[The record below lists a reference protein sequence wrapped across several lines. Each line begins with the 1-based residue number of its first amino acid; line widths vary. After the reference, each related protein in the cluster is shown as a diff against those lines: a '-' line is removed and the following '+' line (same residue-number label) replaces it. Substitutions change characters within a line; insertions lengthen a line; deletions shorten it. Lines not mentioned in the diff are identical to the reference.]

1 MLFRSGIYLNRE
13 GRVIFLRAFEK
24 RLRQENKYIDLD
36 MTIRRS
42 IQHQV
47 GDFSQA
53 MMAENIDMYK
63 PIRLR

>member
-1 MLFRSGIYLNRE
+1 MVTGVQTCALPI
-13 GRVIFLRAFEK
+13 
-24 RLRQENKYIDLD
+24 YIDLD